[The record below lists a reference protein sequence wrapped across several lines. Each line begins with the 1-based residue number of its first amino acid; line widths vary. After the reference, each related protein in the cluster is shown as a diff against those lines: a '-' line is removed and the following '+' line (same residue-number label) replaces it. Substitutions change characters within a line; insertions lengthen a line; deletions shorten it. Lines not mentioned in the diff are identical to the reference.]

1 MPPHVRCGMCTE
13 QTYDKPVSSGVLLQ
27 VTAQTLM
34 AAPDVV
40 ALAGALGVP
49 CSPEAASCILLN
61 ARAAGQAKGA
71 GSSKDLAK
79 QAAGR
84 RDCSI
89 AVKVR
94 VKCLMSMSLFGN
106 YAAAPLGRADTCR
119 LQSFPASVIWTAL

>member
-49 CSPEAASCILLN
+49 CSP
-61 ARAAGQAKGA
+61 GA

-106 YAAAPLGRADTCR
+106 YAAAPLGRADICR